1 MAHSVPVMVLGT
13 SFSILN
19 VDLFSITKDTLQSE
33 IALGMSVFKD
43 FGVMT

>member
-1 MAHSVPVMVLGT
+1 MVLGT
-13 SFSILN
+13 SFSILH

-33 IALGMSVFKD
+33 IALGMSVLKD